1 MKGVEIKLLISQ
13 ILKIKQKK
21 HKDCLV
27 VAYNNLVESPLYMI
41 GSRNEIRS
49 YGWNGS
55 CWVVHQRLN
64 RSWDQELFMDGFW
77 GDQFL

>member
-1 MKGVEIKLLISQ
+1 VGIKRSISQ

-27 VAYNNLVESPLYMI
+27 VAYNNLVESLLYII

-49 YGWNGS
+49 HSWSGS

-64 RSWDQELFMDGFW
+64 RFCDQELLMDGFW

>member
-1 MKGVEIKLLISQ
+1 LNLTNSKVLNKKKKKDGLI
-13 ILKIKQKK
+13 
-21 HKDCLV
+21 
-27 VAYNNLVESPLYMI
+27 VAYNNLVENLLYMI

-49 YGWNGS
+49 YSWSGS

-77 GDQFL
+77 RDQFL

>member
-1 MKGVEIKLLISQ
+1 MNLTNSKVLNKKKKKDGLI
-13 ILKIKQKK
+13 
-21 HKDCLV
+21 
-27 VAYNNLVESPLYMI
+27 VAYNNLVENLLYMI

-49 YGWNGS
+49 YSWSGS

-77 GDQFL
+77 RDQFL